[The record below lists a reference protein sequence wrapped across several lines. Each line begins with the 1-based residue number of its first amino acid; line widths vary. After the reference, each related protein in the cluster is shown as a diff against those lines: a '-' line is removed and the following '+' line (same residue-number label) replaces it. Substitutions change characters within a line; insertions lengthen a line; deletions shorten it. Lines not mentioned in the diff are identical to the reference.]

1 MQETKELLQYD
12 FYTIRKKER
21 KKYNNT
27 LKLNKVIE
35 NKIFWKTIKYFSS
48 DKGTNINK
56 IRHVNRD
63 KGISDDKQMC
73 KTLSNFLQEVMKT
86 PGVSESFYTFNYS
99 HRDLVNNAI
108 RKSEN
113 NSGV

>member
-63 KGISDDKQMC
+63 KGISDDKQM
-73 KTLSNFLQEVMKT
+73 
-86 PGVSESFYTFNYS
+86 
-99 HRDLVNNAI
+99 
-108 RKSEN
+108 
-113 NSGV
+113 